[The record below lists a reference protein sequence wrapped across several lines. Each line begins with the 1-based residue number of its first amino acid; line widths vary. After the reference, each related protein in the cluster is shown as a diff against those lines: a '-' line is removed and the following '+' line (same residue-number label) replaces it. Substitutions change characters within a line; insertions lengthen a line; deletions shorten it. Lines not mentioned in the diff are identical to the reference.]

1 MRDERQFRIRNFHSR
16 DQLHFISMY
25 ISIDSIKTQYDK
37 WQKIITMNKIDSF
50 EGFYK
55 RFWDQRFVMSLLDLG
70 PVLFSDTEGIITY
83 MKGKSEITIIIYT
96 FAMM

>member
-1 MRDERQFRIRNFHSR
+1 
-16 DQLHFISMY
+16 MY
-25 ISIDSIKTQYDK
+25 ISIDSQKTQYDK
-37 WQKIITMNKIDSF
+37 WQKIITIMNKIDSF
-50 EGFYK
+50 GGFYE

-83 MKGKSEITIIIYT
+83 MKGKSEITIFIYK